1 MKRTKYDRELK
12 GPDSYEYFNDLSKLC
27 QSRYL
32 LILKW
37 QLILLLSIAIIS
49 SIPKLPEIYTK
60 IKHLIELVL
69 ILTVLI
75 LMIVQYKSN
84 YMNGWQKSRFLAE
97 SILSSS
103 WLLLFKI
110 DIYDNTWN
118 NALTLFHDRIQ
129 EMKSE
134 IIVDDYLKFV
144 TQKSN
149 DNDSPIWIKDNFN
162 IETKEKVE
170 FYIRER
176 INDQEA
182 YYYKKT
188 KHNTRQ
194 SLNYF
199 WFGLGAMGLGALLTV
214 FTIASIIPE
223 FSYLGLFTTI
233 SASLFSWKQTKRF
246 EELSSTYSVAVEE
259 LKDFKKKLLLDNSEV
274 RVKEIIYDTEKSIS
288 REHKLW
294 VSKIGD

>member
-118 NALTLFHDRIQ
+118 NALTLFHD
-129 EMKSE
+129 
-134 IIVDDYLKFV
+134 
-144 TQKSN
+144 
-149 DNDSPIWIKDNFN
+149 
-162 IETKEKVE
+162 
-170 FYIRER
+170 
-176 INDQEA
+176 
-182 YYYKKT
+182 
-188 KHNTRQ
+188 
-194 SLNYF
+194 
-199 WFGLGAMGLGALLTV
+199 
-214 FTIASIIPE
+214 
-223 FSYLGLFTTI
+223 
-233 SASLFSWKQTKRF
+233 
-246 EELSSTYSVAVEE
+246 
-259 LKDFKKKLLLDNSEV
+259 
-274 RVKEIIYDTEKSIS
+274 
-288 REHKLW
+288 
-294 VSKIGD
+294 